1 MGLTYISTGTASG
14 TPATISFTSGIDST
28 YNEYQFHLV
37 NMHPSDD
44 DALFHFQVNS
54 HDGSSQLT
62 GFNEAIASSGFSAWH
77 NEPSTS
83 SGLGYES
90 NLDQG
95 VADQTYQTILMSQ
108 TGNDD
113 DQSASGILTLYDPA
127 NTTHVKHW
135 TSVGHGAH
143 YQEYSIGLYFAGYI
157 DTTYA
162 ITQIDF
168 KFDSGNIDAGE
179 IHMYGVG

>member
-168 KFDSGNIDAGE
+168 KFDSGNIDAGS

>member
-95 VADQTYQTILMSQ
+95 VASQTYQAILMSQ
-108 TGNDD
+108 TGYDD

-168 KFDSGNIDAGE
+168 KFDSGNIDAGS

>member
-1 MGLTYISTGTASG
+1 MGLTYIATGTASG

-108 TGNDD
+108 TGNDN

-127 NTTHVKHW
+127 NTTYVKHW

-157 DTTYA
+157 DTTNA
-162 ITQIDF
+162 ITQISF

>member
-1 MGLTYISTGTASG
+1 MGLVYIATATASSSS
-14 TPATISFTSGIDST
+14 TLSFTSGIDDT
-28 YNEYQFHLV
+28 YNEYQFHFV
-37 NMHPSDD
+37 NMHPADD
-44 DALFHFQVNS
+44 DALFHFQVNA

-62 GFNEAIASSGFSAWH
+62 GFNEAIASTGFSAWH
-77 NEPSTS
+77 NEGNTS
-83 SGLGYES
+83 SGVGYEV

-108 TGNDD
+108 TGNDA

-168 KFDSGNIDAGE
+168 KFDSGNIDAGS

>member
-1 MGLTYISTGTASG
+1 MGLVYIATATASSSS
-14 TPATISFTSGIDST
+14 TLSFTSGIDDT

-44 DALFHFQVNS
+44 DALFHFQVDS

-77 NEPSTS
+77 NEGSTS

-95 VADQTYQTILMSQ
+95 VAAQTYQTILMSQ
-108 TGNDD
+108 TGYDP

>member
-1 MGLTYISTGTASG
+1 
-14 TPATISFTSGIDST
+14 
-28 YNEYQFHLV
+28 
-37 NMHPSDD
+37 
-44 DALFHFQVNS
+44 
-54 HDGSSQLT
+54 
-62 GFNEAIASSGFSAWH
+62 
-77 NEPSTS
+77 
-83 SGLGYES
+83 
-90 NLDQG
+90 
-95 VADQTYQTILMSQ
+95 
-108 TGNDD
+108 
-113 DQSASGILTLYDPA
+113 LTLYDPA

-168 KFDSGNIDAGE
+168 KFDSGNIDAGS